1 MLWICVWIRVCVCIY
16 MCMYK
21 CMSMR
26 MCTRYGLNDR
36 DSYSSSRW
44 DKPESQYK
52 CVDNVSNHAVSMCK
66 SLYVYL
72 YVCISIW
79 ICVCVHGAVW
89 VTVSR
94 IPTLKPIAPRQLS
107 RLVRLRRYC
116 NHEGLRWQD
125 PLTHGQTSK
134 SLSNKR
140 RYAVSVFPQ
149 DQEA

>member
-1 MLWICVWIRVCVCIY
+1 MILNPPSKNNAAVGTSPKANKNVRSMCSIMLCVCVCVRVCVCMY

-66 SLYVYL
+66 SMYVYL
-72 YVCISIW
+72 YVC
-79 ICVCVHGAVW
+79 V
-89 VTVSR
+89 
-94 IPTLKPIAPRQLS
+94 
-107 RLVRLRRYC
+107 
-116 NHEGLRWQD
+116 
-125 PLTHGQTSK
+125 
-134 SLSNKR
+134 
-140 RYAVSVFPQ
+140 
-149 DQEA
+149 

>member
-1 MLWICVWIRVCVCIY
+1 MCMY

-66 SLYVYL
+66 SMYVYYMCVYKYL
-72 YVCISIW
+72 NMRMCTRCGLSDRISHSNIKTH
-79 ICVCVHGAVW
+79 CPEAV
-89 VTVSR
+89 
-94 IPTLKPIAPRQLS
+94 I
-107 RLVRLRRYC
+107 
-116 NHEGLRWQD
+116 
-125 PLTHGQTSK
+125 
-134 SLSNKR
+134 
-140 RYAVSVFPQ
+140 
-149 DQEA
+149 